1 MRIIQKKCPACQN
14 DFEAKRKNQ
23 IYCSAYCREDTN
35 NGKLKAKY
43 QHIQA
48 LEKDQ
53 VINDQYKTKFKNAIR
68 IVALEY
74 DENGLNDEIIFE
86 GKRYKKDIRSSQ
98 LIRPMGLIFSNVTTK
113 KANFRIAVYIP
124 DEKAICL
131 AAHSSLFSVSNEVVY
146 RLVPK
151 KKKPTS

>member
-1 MRIIQKKCPACQN
+1 M
-14 DFEAKRKNQ
+14 
-23 IYCSAYCREDTN
+23 
-35 NGKLKAKY
+35 
-43 QHIQA
+43 
-48 LEKDQ
+48 
-53 VINDQYKTKFKNAIR
+53 
-68 IVALEY
+68 EY

-131 AAHSSLFSVSNEVVY
+131 AAHSSLFSVSDEVVY